1 MPIRAT
7 ESVVEFQL
15 DEPRLTHHKMQPIE
29 DHLDMLAHQAGGGTL
44 RLDFHRV
51 EHLTSMVLGKLVALH
66 KRMQGAGG
74 ALKVV
79 NVKPEL
85 YDLFSITRL
94 DTFLDVRAVPGA
106 DGDGTLATRPG

>member
-1 MPIRAT
+1 MPIRPT

-15 DEPRLTHHKMQPIE
+15 DEPRLTHHKMQPI
-29 DHLDMLAHQAGGGTL
+29 DNQLDMLAHQTGAGTL
-44 RLDFHRV
+44 RLDFRRV

-66 KRMQGAGG
+66 KHMRGAGG
-74 ALKVV
+74 SLEVV

-94 DTFLDVRAVPGA
+94 DTFLDVRVVPDTDGEGSLAVRSA
-106 DGDGTLATRPG
+106 